1 MHLTSHPKNHALPR
15 TLLTMALFATVVI
28 AFNAAIEIDTVVAG
42 QTTEKA
48 QTGDEPA
55 DSDREKV
62 KSDKEARDKKAPASV
77 VEMTIDYG
85 DGAQKRFTAVPWK
98 EGMTVQDAL
107 QFAKDHPH
115 GVTFQSR
122 GKGEFG
128 FLSQIDDV
136 KNQAGGG
143 RNWIFYVN
151 QERAEASFAV
161 TTVPKAGAILWRFE
175 EYK

>member
-1 MHLTSHPKNHALPR
+1 MHLTSHPKNPTLLR
-15 TLLTMALFATVVI
+15 TLLTIAMCITVL
-28 AFNAAIEIDTVVAG
+28 AAINTINDFGPVAVG
-42 QTTEKA
+42 QTTETA
-48 QTGDEPA
+48 QTTDESESPRPI
-55 DSDREKV
+55 SEK
-62 KSDKEARDKKAPASV
+62 AAPASIA
-77 VEMTIDYG
+77 ELTIDYG

-98 EGMTVQDAL
+98 EGMTVQDAM
-107 QFAKDHPH
+107 QFAKAHPH

-122 GKGEFG
+122 GKGKFG

-161 TTVPKAGAILWRFE
+161 TEVPKAGAILWRFE

>member
-1 MHLTSHPKNHALPR
+1 MRLTSHSKNHALPR
-15 TLLTMALFATVVI
+15 VLLTMALFATVAI
-28 AFNAAIEIDTVVAG
+28 AFVFEIGTVVAS

-48 QTGDEPA
+48 QETEV
-55 DSDREKV
+55 SDDPDQETAKP
-62 KSDKEARDKKAPASV
+62 DKEAPASV
-77 VEMTIDYG
+77 AELTIDYG

-98 EGMTVQDAL
+98 EGMTVQDAM
-107 QFAKDHPH
+107 QFAKTHPH
-115 GVTFQSR
+115 GVTFLSR

-161 TTVPKAGAILWRFE
+161 TRVPKAGAILWRFE

>member
-1 MHLTSHPKNHALPR
+1 MLISHSVLAGPQQDTP
-15 TLLTMALFATVVI
+15 ATK
-28 AFNAAIEIDTVVAG
+28 ESG
-42 QTTEKA
+42 QQTTQVAESKDGSDSKENKA
-48 QTGDEPA
+48 
-55 DSDREKV
+55 
-62 KSDKEARDKKAPASV
+62 APASV
-77 VEMTIDYG
+77 VQLTIDYG

-98 EGMTVQDAL
+98 EKMTVLEAL
-107 QFAKDHPH
+107 QYAKAHPH
-115 GVTFQSR
+115 GVKFESR
-122 GKGEFG
+122 GKGKIA

-151 QERAEASFAV
+151 DKRAEASFAV